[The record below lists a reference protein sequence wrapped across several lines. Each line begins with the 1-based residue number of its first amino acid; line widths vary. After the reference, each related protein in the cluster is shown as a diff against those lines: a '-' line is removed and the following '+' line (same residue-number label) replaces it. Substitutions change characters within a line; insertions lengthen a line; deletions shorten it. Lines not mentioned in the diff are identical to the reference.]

1 MQHWKQI
8 EAVSVPVA
16 GGIVGPGPPG
26 ISGSG
31 SVG

>member
-1 MQHWKQI
+1 MQHETQMDS
-8 EAVSVPVA
+8 VSTPVA